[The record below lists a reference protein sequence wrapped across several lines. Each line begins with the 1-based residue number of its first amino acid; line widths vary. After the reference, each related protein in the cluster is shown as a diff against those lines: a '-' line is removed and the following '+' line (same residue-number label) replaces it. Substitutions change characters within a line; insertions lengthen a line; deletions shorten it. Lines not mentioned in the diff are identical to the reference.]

1 MVVFRSS
8 ANADTALDFLR
19 WFTSRDMQLRWA
31 RELGQ
36 IPVNREA
43 FEESARTAGPPLGVF
58 LEQLRTAKPLQQVPK
73 MDQIEDRVINPALEL
88 ALKGQSTPEEI
99 MREACRRIDE
109 DYLSI
114 INKR

>member
-1 MVVFRSS
+1 
-8 ANADTALDFLR
+8 
-19 WFTSRDMQLRWA
+19 
-31 RELGQ
+31 
-36 IPVNREA
+36 
-43 FEESARTAGPPLGVF
+43 
-58 LEQLRTAKPLQQVPK
+58 

-114 INKR
+114 INER